1 MLLLV
6 LLPTRRQNLLE
17 ERVTSPVRVE
27 FRQKR
32 IGASRS
38 KRNRRNGESRHRTVL
53 AHPVAN
59 RQQRGENKHRVD
71 REVVAAAEGG
81 VAVAALLAAGTAAT
95 GRTTRS

>member
-1 MLLLV
+1 MLLL
-6 LLPTRRQNLLE
+6 LLPTRRQDRLE

-38 KRNRRNGESRHRTVL
+38 RRNRRNGESRHRTVL

-59 RQQRGENKHRVD
+59 RQQRSKNKHRVD
-71 REVVAAAEGG
+71 REIVAAVEGG

-95 GRTTRS
+95 GRTIRS